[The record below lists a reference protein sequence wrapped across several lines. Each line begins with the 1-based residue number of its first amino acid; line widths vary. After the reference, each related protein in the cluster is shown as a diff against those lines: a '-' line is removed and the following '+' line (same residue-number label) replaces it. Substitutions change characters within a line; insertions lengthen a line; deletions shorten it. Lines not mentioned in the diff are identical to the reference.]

1 MARLEQAQLA
11 QAAGVSLETIKR
23 LERIRGP
30 INANFKTVSALTE
43 ALRRNDIHIE
53 AHADGSLC
61 VLCVR
66 ADALKREAQVAPL
79 AKVEPAE
86 LHRLIYYSTM
96 AFAPEAAERELAAI
110 LDTSTAANSERGIS
124 GALACA
130 DGRFLQA
137 LEGDR
142 LVVLDVYGRIARDRR
157 HRDLTILENR
167 PIPVRR
173 FPNWVMCARAASRA
187 EIARADPDQ
196 ADGLQPERLSP
207 AAALG
212 VLTWVSELEFDALR

>member
-1 MARLEQAQLA
+1 MARLDQVELA
-11 QAAGVSLETIKR
+11 RAAGVSQETIKR

-30 INANFKTVSALTE
+30 INATFRTVSALTE

-61 VLCVR
+61 LLCVR
-66 ADALKREAQVAPL
+66 ADAVKREAQVAPL
-79 AKVEPAE
+79 AKVEPSD
-86 LHRLIYYSTM
+86 LHRLIYYSTT
-96 AFAPEAAERELAAI
+96 AFGPHEAEEELTGILNTSAP
-110 LDTSTAANSERGIS
+110 ANSERGIS
-124 GALACA
+124 GALAYA

-142 LVVLDVYGRIARDRR
+142 LAVLDVYDRIARDPR